1 MSTKSNKIADL
12 RRNYTLNELVEEN
25 VSHNPFVQ
33 FEEWFED
40 ALSGDIYEPN
50 AMILST
56 VEDKQPKSRTVLL
69 KGFDENGF
77 VFYSNYDSDKGLQME
92 ANSHVSLLFYWDKL
106 QRQVRI
112 EGTVSR
118 IPESVS
124 ESYFQ
129 SRPRQSQ
136 LGAWASRQ
144 SKVIE
149 NAQVLV
155 DDLAFYTAKFA
166 NAEVIS
172 KPLNWGGYV
181 VNPNKI
187 EFWQGRPSRL
197 HDRIVFELD
206 NGDWNTCRLSP

>member
-1 MSTKSNKIADL
+1 
-12 RRNYTLNELVEEN
+12 
-25 VSHNPFVQ
+25 
-33 FEEWFED
+33 
-40 ALSGDIYEPN
+40 
-50 AMILST
+50 MILST